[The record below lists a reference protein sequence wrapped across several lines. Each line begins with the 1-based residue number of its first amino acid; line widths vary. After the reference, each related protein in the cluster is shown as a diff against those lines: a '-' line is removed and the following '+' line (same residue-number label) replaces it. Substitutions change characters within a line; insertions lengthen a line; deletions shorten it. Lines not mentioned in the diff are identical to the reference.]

1 MISIS
6 CWCYFEILKRRGKLG
21 QNSVGVAETSHG
33 VAGGLFLIENAHR
46 EISARENIEMQ
57 AFANMQRQAEVLK
70 QQAEIDSAVLSL
82 KTNLTFF
89 LVLISIY
96 SLAFYLSSDILAVL
110 FSLFKNLAPVLTSI
124 INFVKI
130 RKLFVNVYE
139 DGKTWFMFFRDRIVC
154 QF

>member
-21 QNSVGVAETSHG
+21 QNIVGVAGGAETSHG

-46 EISARENIEMQ
+46 ELSARENIEMQ
-57 AFANMQRQAEVLK
+57 AFANRQRQAEVLK
-70 QQAEIDSAVLSL
+70 YQAEIDSAVLSL

-96 SLAFYLSSDILAVL
+96 SLAVL

-130 RKLFVNVYE
+130 RMLFVNVYE